1 MKLTL
6 PGGEA
11 HRRHDAVEYG
21 ASLLYRA
28 VLRAIHRV
36 NGTLELPPFLS
47 SQLCRAGH
55 NQIVSAHVAEQQC
68 FSVCLGHARRGLAL

>member
-11 HRRHDAVEYG
+11 HRRHHAVAYG

-36 NGTLELPPFLS
+36 NGTLELPPSVS
-47 SQLCRAGH
+47 SQL
-55 NQIVSAHVAEQQC
+55 
-68 FSVCLGHARRGLAL
+68 